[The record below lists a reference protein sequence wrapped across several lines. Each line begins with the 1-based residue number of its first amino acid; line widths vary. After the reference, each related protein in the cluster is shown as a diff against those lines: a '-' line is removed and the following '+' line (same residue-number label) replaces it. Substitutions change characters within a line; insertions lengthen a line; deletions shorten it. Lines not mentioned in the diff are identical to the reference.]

1 MIIVDPVELG
11 DAACTRPSP
20 KWVFDR
26 TGTLVEVPADN
37 LAVSYDPADLSKAP
51 FAVVDLQPAT
61 NHIRNSTMQGATVGA
76 LETGKPTNWLT
87 SASGTNGVVLDIT
100 EVGLKNGIDYIR
112 VKATGIPT
120 GNGLFFLRP
129 ENSQQIP
136 AVAGQI
142 WAISSYI
149 EMIRSTGCSY
159 IRTQIYESDA
169 NNNAMSAGL
178 FNTTD
183 FSIAEASLGV
193 FRPGCVAQLAQGS
206 TTAVF
211 AQYSFAYAVGVPLD
225 LEFLFGMPQ
234 IEPDRITSPMKTGGG
249 AVTRA
254 ADVIGPT
261 AGLIYSNVPMVEPS
275 YDPIVTYAKD
285 ALVRDPVTHE
295 VYKSLIE
302 ANKGKLLTDEA
313 SWNSRGKTNRW
324 AMFDDYNNTQTIS
337 PEEIVVVLSPQSICE
352 GIYLGNVDADEIELV
367 VVDQS
372 EGTVFSEVISLVTA
386 SGSSSY
392 YDWCFRPADRADYYF
407 TVAMPPYASALVTV
421 VLRKPGGVAKCGMAA
436 IGLVDDFG
444 PSLYGLSASG
454 KDFSSTT
461 FNFDGTS
468 KTQYRDYAKKMDV
481 DVQVNNGEIDYIQR
495 KLFQL
500 RQRPIVWIGGPY
512 GATAVFGR
520 YVSFDIVIPGL
531 VKSDMS
537 LQIEGSV

>member
-1 MIIVDPVELG
+1 MIIVDPVTLG

-20 KWVFDR
+20 KWVYDR
-26 TGTLVEVPADN
+26 TGTLVEVPAN
-37 LAVSYDPADLSKAP
+37 TLGVTYDPSALSKAP
-51 FAVVDLQPAT
+51 YALVEPEAT
-61 NHIRNSTMQGATVGA
+61 NSIRNNTMQGAVVGA
-76 LETGKPTNWLT
+76 FGSGGAVPTNWSVDKSAGQNLEVVAVGQEGGTNYIDVRFWTLSNDRGYFGLYPERSDGLNVPAGPEQLWAYSQFVKIVAGAAGAVRVTACVRALT
-87 SASGTNGVVLDIT
+87 SAGAQINTTVTDLPLGEVLSRFTAYHPNTPDGTARLTAFVLLEAPIGAAFDFTVRIGLPQLQRDRVDSPIKTSGT
-100 EVGLKNGIDYIR
+100 
-112 VKATGIPT
+112 
-120 GNGLFFLRP
+120 
-129 ENSQQIP
+129 
-136 AVAGQI
+136 
-142 WAISSYI
+142 
-149 EMIRSTGCSY
+149 
-159 IRTQIYESDA
+159 
-169 NNNAMSAGL
+169 
-178 FNTTD
+178 
-183 FSIAEASLGV
+183 
-193 FRPGCVAQLAQGS
+193 
-206 TTAVF
+206 
-211 AQYSFAYAVGVPLD
+211 
-225 LEFLFGMPQ
+225 
-234 IEPDRITSPMKTGGG
+234 

-254 ADVIGPT
+254 ADVIGPG
-261 AGLIYSNVPMVEPS
+261 AGLIYSNVPMIEPP
-275 YDPIVTYAKD
+275 YDAAATYAKD

-295 VYKSLIE
+295 VYKSLMD
-302 ANKGKLLTDEA
+302 ANKGKPLTDEA

-324 AMFDDYNNTQTIS
+324 AMFDDYNNTQTTS

-352 GIYLGNVDADEIELV
+352 GLYLGNVDADEIELV

-372 EGTVFSEVISLVTA
+372 EGVVFSEVISLVTA
-386 SGSSSY
+386 GGSSSY

-444 PSLYGLSASG
+444 PSLYGLTASG

-500 RQRPIVWIGGPY
+500 RQRPIVWVGGPY

-531 VKSDMS
+531 LKSDMS

>member
-1 MIIVDPVELG
+1 MIIVDPVALG
-11 DAACTRPSP
+11 DAACMRPSP
-20 KWVFDR
+20 KWVYDR
-26 TGTLVEVPADN
+26 TGTLVEVPPDT
-37 LAVSYDPADLSKAP
+37 LAVTYDPSDLSAAP
-51 FAVVDLQPAT
+51 FAVVDLEPAT
-61 NHIRNSTMQGATVGA
+61 NAIRHSQNFSNSVWFKARTFIESNATIAPDGSQTGDRLYEDSTPSNSHYMGQAISADTAQTHTKSLFVKAAEKSEVRLETYAEPSTATRANVSFNMLTGEFYAAQVNGGATQSYWA
-76 LETGKPTNWLT
+76 QELP
-87 SASGTNGVVLDIT
+87 NGWWRLFHTVHLGDSNPNMNYRVVLLD
-100 EVGLKNGIDYIR
+100 NGSSVYSGDGRSGIYVWGAQNVAGENR
-112 VKATGIPT
+112 FSYIPT
-120 GNGLFFLRP
+120 
-129 ENSQQIP
+129 
-136 AVAGQI
+136 
-142 WAISSYI
+142 
-149 EMIRSTGCSY
+149 T
-159 IRTQIYESDA
+159 DA
-169 NNNAMSAGL
+169 
-178 FNTTD
+178 
-183 FSIAEASLGV
+183 
-193 FRPGCVAQLAQGS
+193 
-206 TTAVF
+206 
-211 AQYSFAYAVGVPLD
+211 
-225 LEFLFGMPQ
+225 
-234 IEPDRITSPMKTGGG
+234 

-261 AGLIYSNVPMVEPS
+261 AGLIYSNVPMVEPP
-275 YDPIVTYAKD
+275 YDLAVTYAKG
-285 ALVRDPVTHE
+285 ALVRDPVTHG
-295 VYKSLIE
+295 VYQSLID
-302 ANKGKLLTDEA
+302 ANKGKSLTDEA

-324 AMFDDYNNTQTIS
+324 AMLDEYNNTQTTN
-337 PEEIVVVLSPQSICE
+337 PEEIVIVLSPQSICE
-352 GIYLGNVDADEIELV
+352 GLFLGNTDADEIELV

-372 EGTVFSEVISLVTA
+372 EGKVYSEVTSLVTA

-421 VLRKPGGVAKCGMAA
+421 VLRKPGGVAKCGMAV

-468 KTQYRDYAKKMDV
+468 KTQFRDYAKQMNV

-531 VKSDMS
+531 LKSDMS

>member
-1 MIIVDPVELG
+1 MIIVDPVTLG
-11 DAACTRPSP
+11 DAACTRPSL
-20 KWVFDR
+20 KWVWDR
-26 TGTLVEVPADN
+26 TGTLVEVPADT
-37 LAVSYDPADLSKAP
+37 LAVSYDPSDLSAAP
-51 FAVVDLQPAT
+51 FAVVDLEPST
-61 NHIRNSTMQGATVGA
+61 NHIRNNTMQGTVPGTPGTVPE
-76 LETGKPTNWLT
+76 LWGPTDPSSGGIVRSIVGTG
-87 SASGTNGVVLDIT
+87 V
-100 EVGLKNGIDYIR
+100 ENGIDYIDIR
-112 VKATGIPT
+112 YQGIAAAYTVLFIRFAVTGAITAAIDQKWAHKAYYKLVSGTPGAVQMFITERDAAAANTGI
-120 GNGLFFLRP
+120 L
-129 ENSQQIP
+129 
-136 AVAGQI
+136 
-142 WAISSYI
+142 Y
-149 EMIRSTGCSY
+149 
-159 IRTQIYESDA
+159 SDA
-169 NNNAMSAGL
+169 FPLTSALTERSMEYVTWAATTVSIYPGL
-178 FNTTD
+178 AVNFNGGQSYD
-183 FSIAEASLGV
+183 FTIRIGL
-193 FRPGCVAQLAQGS
+193 PQLYRGQAPK
-206 TTAVF
+206 F
-211 AQYSFAYAVGVPLD
+211 P
-225 LEFLFGMPQ
+225 
-234 IEPDRITSPMKTGGG
+234 IKTSGA

-261 AGLIYSNVPMVEPS
+261 AGLIFSNVPMVEPP
-275 YDPIVTYAKD
+275 YDAATTYAKD
-285 ALVRDPVTHE
+285 ALVRDPVTHR
-295 VYKSLIE
+295 VYQSLID
-302 ANKGKLLTDEA
+302 ANKGKPLTDEA

-324 AMFDDYNNTQTIS
+324 AMFDEYNNTQTTN

-352 GIYLGNVDADEIELV
+352 GLYLGNVDADEIELV

-372 EGTVFSEVISLVTA
+372 EGKVYAEVTSLVTA

-392 YDWCFRPADRADYYF
+392 YDWSFRPADRADYYF

-421 VLRKPGGVAKCGMAA
+421 VLRKPSGIAKCGMAV

-468 KTQYRDYAKKMDV
+468 KTQLRDYAKQMNV

-531 VKSDMS
+531 LKSDMS